1 MRKHNKSMR
10 FQMLLAQAIIL
21 LIVFS
26 FVFFLLSYY
35 KDVYKSKLTNNNTNM
50 VNQLSTN
57 IQRNYIDLNKTMDSF
72 ATNTI
77 LQQFMSE
84 DDIYLKTQYYK
95 TLTNLMINYKK
106 MNSEIKSIVLC
117 TSDHDVY
124 TDWRDINIS
133 VAEQLLS
140 QTKAN
145 TLSDLIFARNDYYIA
160 FKKPVYHNSSIR
172 KKIGDVLFVMNAS
185 FVTSY
190 LQDGLLDNDSDF
202 YVINSEHKIIASNN
216 KEYIS
221 MNIPKSYEKY
231 IDKKY
236 VIDSEYIAIAKSI
249 PNTELSIL
257 CITPINVIFKD
268 INFIEKVTIA
278 LTCICFALLLIVYF
292 RFFERIYR
300 SINQFLTHMKNVEAG
315 DINAKIQ
322 IEDNLEFQR
331 LSIGFN
337 SMMSRIN
344 ELNEKNLDYQKK
356 VLLKEIE
363 NKHIQLLA
371 LQTQINPHFLYNTLE
386 CINSMGVLYN
396 SWEIQEMATSLA
408 FIFKYSV
415 KGEHLVFVQDEIDVI
430 EYYINIQQ
438 IRFPNKFN
446 VVYEIDQ
453 NILSYKMLKFILQ
466 PIIENNFKHG
476 IENSTDFYTIY
487 IRGEAINNKL
497 VISICDNGAGMDEER
512 LREVQRDLN
521 NSEETL
527 SERYSIGLS
536 NINKRLHLYYGSEY
550 GINIESKKQVGTK
563 VILTMPLV
571 Y

>member
-1 MRKHNKSMR
+1 MR
-10 FQMLLAQAIIL
+10 FQMLLTQAIIL

-26 FVFFLLSYY
+26 FVYFLLSYY
-35 KDVYKSKLTNNNTNM
+35 KDAYKSKLINNNTNM
-50 VNQLSTN
+50 VNQLSAN

-133 VAEQLLS
+133 ITEQLLS
-140 QTKAN
+140 QTKVN

-221 MNIPKSYEKY
+221 MNIPQSYKKY
-231 IDKKY
+231 IDRQY
-236 VIDSEYIAIAKSI
+236 VIDSEYIAIVRSI

-268 INFIEKVTIA
+268 INFIERITIA

-292 RFFERIYR
+292 QFFERIYR
-300 SINQFLTHMKNVEAG
+300 SINQFLMHMKNVEAG

-322 IEDNLEFQR
+322 IEDNLEFQK

-337 SMMSRIN
+337 SMMLKIN

-356 VLLKEIE
+356 VLLQEIE
-363 NKHIQLLA
+363 NKHNQLLA
-371 LQTQINPHFLYNTLE
+371 LQAQINPHFLYNTLE
-386 CINSMGVLYN
+386 CINSMGVLYD

-415 KGEHLVFVQDEIDVI
+415 KGEHLVFVQDEINI
-430 EYYINIQQ
+430 IKYYINIQR

-487 IRGEAINNKL
+487 IRGESINNKL
-497 VISICDNGAGMDEER
+497 VISIRDNGIGMDEER
-512 LREVQRDLN
+512 LKEVQRGLYT
-521 NSEETL
+521 SEETL

-536 NINKRLHLYYGSEY
+536 NINKRLRLYYGSGY
-550 GINIESKKQVGTK
+550 GIKIESKKQVGTK

>member
-1 MRKHNKSMR
+1 MR

-527 SERYSIGLS
+527 SERYSNSIGLS

>member
-1 MRKHNKSMR
+1 MR